1 MSQERKQKPILR
13 VVRMFEPDRMASV
26 NLQVAYEKVIPAE
39 QYQILSSKK
48 EAEKSNKILSVEKEV
63 SV

>member
-1 MSQERKQKPILR
+1 
-13 VVRMFEPDRMASV
+13 MFEPDRMASV